1 MKNYSLLFSKVS
13 TWLRDSTSLLFI
25 HIFCHRTMPYH
36 FEQDDGWMAQ
46 NFFSGG
52 TMPCHDLFLHFQQDV
67 VLERLWWVNGRHYA
81 QTCEDWLKKQD
92 KNNKGGKAVN
102 ALREDAVRKGSEAI
116 EGEKTFY
123 RFRVFYLACAEFF
136 GELGIA
142 RSEDSSAADHHL
154 FSCSPQPRTREKN
167 GALVTTSSA
176 KGLKAMLS
184 CAHTD
189 LAIRH

>member
-1 MKNYSLLFSKVS
+1 MKSGG
-13 TWLRDSTSLLFI
+13 DSLLFI
-25 HIFCHRTMPYH
+25 HIFCHKTMPYH

-67 VLERLWWVNGRHYA
+67 VLEQMWWLNGKHYA

-92 KNNKGGKAVN
+92 ANNKGGRAVK
-102 ALREDAVRKGSEAI
+102 ALRDDATEKGNDAL

-136 GELGIA
+136 GELLRSNERQSTNSLRKSPINNCSLVFLCLLSIA
-142 RSEDSSAADHHL
+142 TRGGEEWGVGHYL
-154 FSCSPQPRTREKN
+154 FRKR
-167 GALVTTSSA
+167 
-176 KGLKAMLS
+176 
-184 CAHTD
+184 D
-189 LAIRH
+189 